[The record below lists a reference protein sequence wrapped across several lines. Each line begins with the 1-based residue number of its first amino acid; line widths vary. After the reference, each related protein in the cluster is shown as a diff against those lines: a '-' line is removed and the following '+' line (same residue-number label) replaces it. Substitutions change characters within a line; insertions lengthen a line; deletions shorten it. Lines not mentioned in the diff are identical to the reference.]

1 MVVFVMNAESLQRQ
15 ALSVW
20 EQLPK
25 LAFSRQGVAQAIFLM
40 RDESEGGGKRHT
52 WERLTNNERSV
63 VGEGNEGEC
72 AAHLGSELKK

>member
-40 RDESEGGGKRHT
+40 SDESGGGEEKQTYLGEIDQQRTKRSRR
-52 WERLTNNERSV
+52 WKRGQR
-63 VGEGNEGEC
+63 G
-72 AAHLGSELKK
+72 